1 MKIGLITGEYP
12 PMQGGVGDFTR
23 ELARALAQHGH
34 AVCVITGA
42 SAGADDDDVCVQRV
56 VKSWGLGCWR
66 SIAAV
71 ARREALNVLNI
82 QYEPAAYTMQVGV
95 NFLPSRYARRLIKVP
110 IVTTY
115 HDLLMPY
122 LFPKAGPLR
131 WKVVEYLARRSD
143 ATIVTNE
150 EDRLRLSNPSASLR
164 TGLQLPTSNLQLPIS
179 NLHLIPIGSNI
190 QPEQAGVFDVAA
202 ERERWHVRRGEFA
215 IGYFGFLNLSKGGE
229 VLMQALRW
237 LLDRRLPVRLI
248 LVGSQTG
255 ASDPTNAAYAA
266 QVEALIEVLDLK
278 EHVSATGYLDASD
291 VSRALLA
298 CDVLALPYVD
308 GASVRRGSL
317 MAAIAHGRA
326 IVTTEPRYPIE
337 GLAHDRSVVYVPPN
351 DPPALAQAIQ
361 RVLLDPE
368 LRARLAQAVREAAKL
383 YTWDRIAAKTLEV
396 FRGVMAEC

>member
-23 ELARALAQHGH
+23 ELARALAQQGH
-34 AVCVITGA
+34 DVHVITGTG
-42 SAGADDDDVCVQRV
+42 SGAEDDGVCVHRV

-71 ARREALNVLNI
+71 ARQQQLDVLNI
-82 QYEPAAYTMQVGV
+82 QYEPAAYAMQVGV
-95 NFLPSRYARRLIKVP
+95 NFLPSRTARRLIKAP

-150 EDRLRLSNPSASLR
+150 EDRTRLSN
-164 TGLQLPTSNLQLPIS
+164 LQLPTSNLQL
-179 NLHLIPIGSNI
+179 IPIGSNI
-190 QPEQAGVFDVAA
+190 QPAQAGVFDVAE
-202 ERERWHVRRGEFA
+202 ERERWHVRRDEFT

-229 VLMQALRW
+229 VLMQALRL
-237 LLDRRLPVRLI
+237 LLDQRLPVRLI
-248 LVGSQTG
+248 LVGGRTG
-255 ASDPTNAAYAA
+255 TSDPTNAAYAA

-278 EHVSATGYLDASD
+278 EHVSATGYLDAVG

-298 CDVLALPYVD
+298 CDAMALPYVD

-326 IVTTEPRYPIE
+326 IVTTEPHYPIE
-337 GLAHDRSVVYVPPN
+337 GLAHDQSVLYAPPN
-351 DPPALAQAIQ
+351 DPPALAQAIK
-361 RVLLDPE
+361 RVMLDPE
-368 LRARLAQAVREAAKL
+368 LRSRLAQAVRQAARL
-383 YTWDRIAAKTLEV
+383 YAWDQIAIRT
-396 FRGVMAEC
+396 MAVYRAVISDE